1 MRFVVLLVA
10 ALVPL
15 LITPGLLSHFDITPK
30 VAILLLGVPLI
41 LLCRSA
47 IVQSLH
53 ALLGRKAGRWF
64 AGLLA
69 VQWASAALAT
79 AFSSHPLLSVGGST
93 WRRYGLVS
101 ETGLLLF
108 VLLTAAWLAA
118 GPGNVRSFLRVAV
131 AAGALT
137 SLYGISQYFGW
148 DPWQPVRAYQ
158 AGEGPFTIVRPPS
171 TFGHADYFGAW
182 LVVVTFLAVALE
194 RLEPAGWRKHAAG
207 ASAALALA
215 AIVLSGTRSAL
226 LGVVAGAVVYAI
238 TQRVRIGTRAV
249 VAAGVCAVGLVMF
262 FVSPAGAKLRARLH
276 WSIDDARGGSRLL
289 LWRDAVRMSAHR
301 PLAGFGPE
309 TFAMEFPRFES
320 LELARAYPDFYQE
333 SPHNIFLDALTAEGA
348 VGLLALIAT
357 CMLGCWAAAQ
367 SLRSGHALAAPVAAA
382 LVGLLVAQQFI
393 VFLLA
398 TALYFYLLIALL
410 VACTHLE
417 SQDEP
422 NRRITAWPVMALA
435 WVVSLGLVIFAVRLV
450 VADAALAGAQR
461 KIAAGDATG
470 AARAYQIVLQ
480 WQPLGSSADL
490 DYSRSMQKL
499 AATSPIFN
507 TRMAA
512 QQQAVQSAIRATTM
526 AEDRHDA
533 WYNLAGLLAGSNDP
547 AAVESCL
554 RNAITWAP
562 NWFKPHWMLAQ
573 LQDMRGRHAEALA
586 EASAAV
592 QQDGGHHSEV
602 LDTWRKLQEPPR

>member
-1 MRFVVLLVA
+1 
-10 ALVPL
+10 
-15 LITPGLLSHFDITPK
+15 
-30 VAILLLGVPLI
+30 
-41 LLCRSA
+41 
-47 IVQSLH
+47 
-53 ALLGRKAGRWF
+53 
-64 AGLLA
+64 
-69 VQWASAALAT
+69 
-79 AFSSHPLLSVGGST
+79 
-93 WRRYGLVS
+93 
-101 ETGLLLF
+101 
-108 VLLTAAWLAA
+108 
-118 GPGNVRSFLRVAV
+118 
-131 AAGALT
+131 
-137 SLYGISQYFGW
+137 
-148 DPWQPVRAYQ
+148 
-158 AGEGPFTIVRPPS
+158 
-171 TFGHADYFGAW
+171 
-182 LVVVTFLAVALE
+182 
-194 RLEPAGWRKHAAG
+194 
-207 ASAALALA
+207 
-215 AIVLSGTRSAL
+215 
-226 LGVVAGAVVYAI
+226 
-238 TQRVRIGTRAV
+238 
-249 VAAGVCAVGLVMF
+249 
-262 FVSPAGAKLRARLH
+262 
-276 WSIDDARGGSRLL
+276 
-289 LWRDAVRMSAHR
+289 
-301 PLAGFGPE
+301 
-309 TFAMEFPRFES
+309 
-320 LELARAYPDFYQE
+320 
-333 SPHNIFLDALTAEGA
+333 
-348 VGLLALIAT
+348 
-357 CMLGCWAAAQ
+357 
-367 SLRSGHALAAPVAAA
+367 
-382 LVGLLVAQQFI
+382 
-393 VFLLA
+393 
-398 TALYFYLLIALL
+398 
-410 VACTHLE
+410 
-417 SQDEP
+417 
-422 NRRITAWPVMALA
+422 MALA